1 MTLDKLEVD
10 YIYEAIHNKNSALDE
25 TLVVTKMDNAMQAK
39 TLIRK
44 DPNSKLPS
52 DWYLFVDAAKHTCH
66 YNFILLGHKNDYPEY
81 TL

>member
-10 YIYEAIHNKNSALDE
+10 YIYKAIHNKDSGLNE
-25 TLVVTKMDNAMQAK
+25 TIVVTKMGKAMQAK
-39 TLIRK
+39 TLVSE
-44 DPNSKLPS
+44 DTDLSS
-52 DWYLFVDAAKHTCH
+52 DWYLFVGAASTCH